1 MNELILL
8 PCSVR
13 GGAGRGN
20 SSVDGVTRVRRQL
33 AKYIIRKLGAGKM
46 NAFLARVFRSTIWPF
61 SITFAGKFYSF
72 ERGRRSDV
80 TGKSFCFCVIIF
92 RVRWRVHTLS
102 WPFYNIVLFS
112 FSFFIFQ
119 TFFFSFR
126 WRILLNFFSVSSV
139 SLLRSSCKNFEMDA
153 RGIKCVCIFGIV
165 ASRYY
170 VDNAILIYGG
180 LISYRMKRR
189 IVDCR
194 GNRRWSPLISLGI
207 ALWGSPKLIEAL
219 K

>member
-1 MNELILL
+1 MPTCKIYYSKTRGRENECF
-8 PCSVR
+8 PCSSFSFHHLAIFDNFR
-13 GGAGRGN
+13 GQVLQFWEGEEEGSN
-20 SSVDGVTRVRRQL
+20 
-33 AKYIIRKLGAGKM
+33 
-46 NAFLARVFRSTIWPF
+46 
-61 SITFAGKFYSF
+61 
-72 ERGRRSDV
+72 V

>member
-72 ERGRRSDV
+72 ERGRRRGATWPVKAFAFAWLFFESSDASIRWV
-80 TGKSFCFCVIIF
+80 DLFIISFFF
-92 RVRWRVHTLS
+92 LFHFS
-102 WPFYNIVLFS
+102 FSKLFS
-112 FSFFIFQ
+112 FLFADAFSWIF
-119 TFFFSFR
+119 SPFR
-126 WRILLNFFSVSSV
+126 YC
-139 SLLRSSCKNFEMDA
+139 SSCKNSEMDA

-170 VDNAILIYGG
+170 VDNAILIYRG
-180 LISYRMKRR
+180 LIAYRMKRR